1 MVNRVDIVGHR
12 QKEGR
17 GKREEE
23 RGEGRKVGKERGERR
38 RGLAEGI
45 DHEVYL

>member
-1 MVNRVDIVGHR
+1 MGHR

-17 GKREEE
+17 EKREEE
-23 RGEGRKVGKERGERR
+23 REGEGREVGKEGGERR

-45 DHEVYL
+45 DHVAYL